1 MEINSINLADRLNYK
16 FSFFSVLIS
25 FLLVVN
31 FLFIMI
37 KGEQEV
43 NNLSRKNNFNRLEL
57 NEEGIL
63 RSRGDL
69 IDDPFMS
76 FDNFEINFQRLL
88 KISER
93 QNVYYQ
99 PMIETYYTI
108 DPDYKSK

>member
-43 NNLSRKNNFNRLEL
+43 NNLSRIK
-57 NEEGIL
+57 
-63 RSRGDL
+63 
-69 IDDPFMS
+69 
-76 FDNFEINFQRLL
+76 
-88 KISER
+88 
-93 QNVYYQ
+93 
-99 PMIETYYTI
+99 
-108 DPDYKSK
+108 